1 MSRDCRSVNVE
12 PSLTMNCIVSTFV
25 VSTLGS
31 YTSDRTPSATVNQTR
46 EVVLRAVP
54 TQSLRARSK
63 CDSAPGAPGAGAACA
78 GAAANAAS
86 ANAATPV
93 LHIPISPPSDEGRIM
108 ALRNV
113 GAIGSGDDARL
124 AAPRPLRAAH
134 RGARPGQR
142 AFA

>member
-78 GAAANAAS
+78 PGAASPAITSAAS
-86 ANAATPV
+86 VDPRKLPIPLLLPTM
-93 LHIPISPPSDEGRIM
+93 LHRIIPGADEC
-108 ALRNV
+108 
-113 GAIGSGDDARL
+113 
-124 AAPRPLRAAH
+124 
-134 RGARPGQR
+134 
-142 AFA
+142 

>member
-78 GAAANAAS
+78 LGATSAIAATAAS
-86 ANAATPV
+86 ADPRNQP
-93 LHIPISPPSDEGRIM
+93 IPLLLLPMMPRRIIPGADEC
-108 ALRNV
+108 
-113 GAIGSGDDARL
+113 
-124 AAPRPLRAAH
+124 
-134 RGARPGQR
+134 
-142 AFA
+142 